1 MGTRC
6 LRPGGDHG
14 HGVVQGIIGYVQY
27 FNGIPAGLVAV
38 HILGAT
44 RFMIVLTVL
53 WWSLGR
59 AASEIPTESDQVM
72 VDNRETVAR

>member
-1 MGTRC
+1 MAM
-6 LRPGGDHG
+6 
-14 HGVVQGIIGYVQY
+14 GVVQGVIGYVQY

-44 RFMIVLTVL
+44 GFMIVLTIL

-59 AASEIPTESDQVM
+59 RPSEARSEIDQAID
-72 VDNRETVAR
+72 DNRATVAR

>member
-1 MGTRC
+1 MGV
-6 LRPGGDHG
+6 LQ
-14 HGVVQGIIGYVQY
+14 GVIGYVQY

-44 RFMIVLTVL
+44 GFMIVLTIL

-59 AASEIPTESDQVM
+59 ATSSIGSELDQAI
-72 VDNRETVAR
+72 DDSRATVAR